1 MIATYTGRRIH
12 NMPDAGPSFS
22 LMEKHRTANLE
33 HAYFD

>member
-1 MIATYTGRRIH
+1 MIAVHHLASYSQ
-12 NMPDAGPSFS
+12 PDAGASFS